1 MNSGSAGKTTG
12 TTASAVM
19 RKYAV
24 YKSKT
29 GFYCYEYH
37 DTLESLEGTMF
48 GSIIREE
55 QLPVCL
61 DGKGGYYHFKDD
73 DYNFVE
79 IIESDKEDPLPLE
92 KMFFKNDEDFKLGWM
107 SPDGDTYSCDFT
119 GHTKAA
125 IMICKKYF
133 PHARLPE
140 RTLGKAGWLKII
152 DSWDGTERQHG
163 QFVYSLTGRLTN
175 RQADRLFDLG
185 LYNNPEVKEMLGSSE
200 NDW

>member
-1 MNSGSAGKTTG
+1 MSSGSAKK
-12 TTASAVM
+12 AAEAAAPSVK

-48 GSIIREE
+48 GSIVREE

-61 DGKGGYYHFKDD
+61 DGKGGYYHFKED

-92 KMFFKNDEDFKLGWM
+92 KMYFKNDEDFKLGWM